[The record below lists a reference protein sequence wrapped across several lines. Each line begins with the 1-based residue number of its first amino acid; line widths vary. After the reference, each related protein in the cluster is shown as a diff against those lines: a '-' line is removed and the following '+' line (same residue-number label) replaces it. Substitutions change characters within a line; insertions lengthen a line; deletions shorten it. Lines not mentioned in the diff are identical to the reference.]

1 MGIESTMSFDLS
13 PGASGSGAD
22 PNETTF
28 VFARPMV
35 VGSDSEP
42 DSEDFMTD
50 DDCERPSYSAFQL

>member
-1 MGIESTMSFDLS
+1 MGIETTMSFDLS

-28 VFARPMV
+28 VFARPTV

-50 DDCERPSYSAFQL
+50 DDRERPSYSAFQL